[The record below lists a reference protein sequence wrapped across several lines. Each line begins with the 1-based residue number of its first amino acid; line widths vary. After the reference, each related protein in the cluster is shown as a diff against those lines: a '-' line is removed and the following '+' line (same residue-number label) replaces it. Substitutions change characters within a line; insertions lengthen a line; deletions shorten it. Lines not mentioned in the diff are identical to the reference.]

1 MKVLARIA
9 FTWKVGRTDYP
20 DPGSAVEELR
30 RAGYTVQHMSHDYGT
45 HDWDRIEAII
55 DGSAGDKIMDAIY
68 YEVESIAR
76 RNGGLCQEILT
87 LDQKDYIPF
96 EYPPEGKSFFDLHI
110 S

>member
-45 HDWDRIEAII
+45 HGWDRIEAII
-55 DGSAGDKIMDAIY
+55 DGSAVRGRKHCASQRRFVPRDFDA
-68 YEVESIAR
+68 
-76 RNGGLCQEILT
+76 
-87 LDQKDYIPF
+87 
-96 EYPPEGKSFFDLHI
+96 
-110 S
+110 